1 MVEPTNAGL
10 VLYTVY
16 AVLSIYLLVKL
27 LSVLPCGTHTEQE
40 NPYRYRRK
48 PRRISVMPII
58 IAAAKQGAARLDKL
72 FPDDDRNPLEW

>member
-1 MVEPTNAGL
+1 MMEPTNAGI
-10 VLYTVY
+10 VLYT
-16 AVLSIYLLVKL
+16 IYTVCAIWLLIKML
-27 LSVLPCGTHTEQE
+27 EALPTGTHTEQE

-48 PRRISVMPII
+48 PRRRSVMPII